1 MISNTTKQKF
11 SLENEVAFITGANSG
26 IGYAIASLF
35 AASGAKLALF
45 DRDPR
50 MLKTGEALAVAAQPV
65 LGLIGDVCNTA
76 DIQKAVKTAH
86 EHFGR
91 IDILI
96 NNAGIGPLRP
106 SEEMPDDLWDK
117 TIAVN
122 LRGPFVVAREI
133 GKIMITQKRGKIVNI
148 ASQASLVAIEGHVA
162 YCASKAG
169 LLGLSKVLALE
180 WGKYNINVNCVSP
193 TVVLTELGSVA
204 WGGEKGNELRKQVPI
219 GRFAEPHEI
228 AASVAFLASDA
239 ADMITG
245 ENLFV
250 DGGYTIH

>member
-1 MISNTTKQKF
+1 
-11 SLENEVAFITGANSG
+11 LENQVAFITGANSG

-50 MLKTGEALAVAAQPV
+50 VLQTAEALAVQAGPALGLVGDVSQTTDVQKAAQ
-65 LGLIGDVCNTA
+65 TA
-76 DIQKAVKTAH
+76 YK
-86 EHFGR
+86 HFGR

-106 SEEMPDDLWDK
+106 AEEMPDDLWDK

-122 LRGPFVVAREI
+122 LRGPFIVAREI
-133 GKIMITQKRGKIVNI
+133 GKIMIAQKGGKIVNV

-180 WGKYNINVNCVSP
+180 WGQYHINVNCVSP
-193 TVVLTELGSVA
+193 TVVLTELGAVA
-204 WGGEKGNELRKQVPI
+204 WGGEKGNELRKQVPV

-245 ENLFV
+245 ENLV
-250 DGGYTIH
+250 IDGGYTIH

>member
-1 MISNTTKQKF
+1 MKSNPTKQKF
-11 SLENEVAFITGANSG
+11 SLEGQVTFITGGNSG
-26 IGYAIASLF
+26 IGYAIAALF
-35 AASGAKLALF
+35 ASSGAKLALF
-45 DRDPR
+45 DRDPGI
-50 MLKTGEALAVAAQPV
+50 LQTAEALGVPAQPA

-76 DIQKAVKTAH
+76 DVQKAVKTAH
-86 EHFGR
+86 EDFGR

-106 SEEMPDDLWDK
+106 AEEMPDDLWDK

-122 LRGPFVVAREI
+122 LRGPFIVAREI
-133 GKIMITQKRGKIVNI
+133 GKIMIAQKRGKIVNI

-180 WGKYNINVNCVSP
+180 WGQHNINVNCVSP

-204 WGGEKGNELRKQVPI
+204 WGGEKGNELRKLVPI

-245 ENLFV
+245 ENLII